1 VDSQGSEVPHGSV
14 GEIYI
19 RGPHLTTGY
28 WRDPDATRAAFQNDW
43 YRSGDLAL
51 RDADGFYWFAGRKK
65 EIIVR
70 GGSNI
75 SPQEVEAALCEH
87 PAVAEAGVV
96 GRRDPFWS
104 EVVIAHVALRAGYQ
118 LDERELIAF
127 TRERIADY
135 KVPAAV
141 VFHPEL
147 PKGTTGKIQRRAL
160 RDEQILSAVS

>member
-1 VDSQGSEVPHGSV
+1 M
-14 GEIYI
+14 
-19 RGPHLTTGY
+19 TGY
-28 WRDPDATRAAFQNDW
+28 WRDPESTRAAFHDGW
-43 YRSGDLAL
+43 FRSGDLAV

-96 GRRDPFWS
+96 GEKDALWG
-104 EVVIAHVALRAGYQ
+104 EIVVAHVALCPGRRI
-118 LDERELIAF
+118 DEQELIAF
-127 TRERIADY
+127 TRERLADY
-135 KVPAAV
+135 KVPASV
-141 VFHPEL
+141 VFHSEL

-160 RDEQILSAVS
+160 RDERILNAVS